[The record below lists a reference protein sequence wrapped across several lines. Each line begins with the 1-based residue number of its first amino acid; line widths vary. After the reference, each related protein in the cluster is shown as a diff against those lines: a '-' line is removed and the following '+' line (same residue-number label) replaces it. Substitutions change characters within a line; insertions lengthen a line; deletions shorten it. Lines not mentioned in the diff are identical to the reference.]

1 MAAAQAGGLLSAL
14 IPLVH
19 GLSTAMVWSGTT
31 PRYRTQAPSPAVR
44 ERKRR
49 PDRQVV
55 ALFGVGSA
63 GGEICE

>member
-1 MAAAQAGGLLSAL
+1 MTAQAGGLLSAL

-31 PRYRTQAPSPAVR
+31 PRYSACQAASAWHCS
-44 ERKRR
+44 ER
-49 PDRQVV
+49 
-55 ALFGVGSA
+55 GSA